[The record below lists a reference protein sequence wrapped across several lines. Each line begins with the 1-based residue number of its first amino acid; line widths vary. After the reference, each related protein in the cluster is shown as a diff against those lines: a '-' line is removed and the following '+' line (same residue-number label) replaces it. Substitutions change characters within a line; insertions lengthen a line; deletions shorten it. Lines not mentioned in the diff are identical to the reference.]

1 MTSRRPS
8 ASTTTKRTFAER
20 LGQGDNPAPAFSLF
34 FLDIIL
40 GLRGMILRVISTV
53 ITTVAAVSL
62 LALMGLTFAD
72 VIGRE
77 FFNKP
82 LTFSVE
88 LTKLAM
94 GLIVCL
100 AFGTTT
106 YSSRHISVDLIQAFV
121 PKPVF
126 GLLLRLSSLM
136 LAAFFLVLAWGLLG
150 KANQFSGD
158 GLATQVLFL
167 PIAPVVYGMSVA
179 CLAAAVIA
187 GVMVLVGSTGYSEV
201 EEQIQEAKAQDALNS
216 DNDPV

>member
-1 MTSRRPS
+1 LL
-8 ASTTTKRTFAER
+8 KG
-20 LGQGDNPAPAFSLF
+20 LGQVEAVPALYSDFFDN
-34 FLDIIL
+34 IL

-53 ITTVAAVSL
+53 ITTIAAVSL

-106 YSSRHISVDLIQAFV
+106 YSARHISVDLIQAFV
-121 PKPVF
+121 PKAVF
-126 GLLLRLSSLM
+126 GLLLRLSALM
-136 LAAFFLVLAWGLLG
+136 LAAFFLVLAWGLFG
-150 KANQFSGD
+150 KANQFAGD

-187 GVMVLVGSTGYSEV
+187 GAMVVVGSKGYSEV
-201 EEQIQEAKAQDALNS
+201 EEQIQEAKAQDAQNS
-216 DNDPV
+216 DSGSV

>member
-1 MTSRRPS
+1 
-8 ASTTTKRTFAER
+8 
-20 LGQGDNPAPAFSLF
+20 
-34 FLDIIL
+34 
-40 GLRGMILRVISTV
+40 MILRVISTV
-53 ITTVAAVSL
+53 ITAVAAVSL

-121 PKPVF
+121 PKAVF

-136 LAAFFLVLAWGLLG
+136 LAAFFLVLAYGLFG

>member
-1 MTSRRPS
+1 
-8 ASTTTKRTFAER
+8 
-20 LGQGDNPAPAFSLF
+20 
-34 FLDIIL
+34 
-40 GLRGMILRVISTV
+40 MILRVISTV
-53 ITTVAAVSL
+53 ITTIAAVCL
-62 LALMGLTFAD
+62 LALMALTFAD
-72 VIGRE
+72 VVGRE

-106 YSSRHISVDLIQAFV
+106 YSARHISVDLIQAFV
-121 PKPVF
+121 GKRVF
-126 GLLLRLSSLM
+126 GLLLRLSALL
-136 LAAFFLVLAWGLLG
+136 LAVFFSVLAWGLLG

-167 PIAPVVYGMSVA
+167 PIAPVVYGMSLA

-187 GVMVLVGSTGYSEV
+187 AVMVIVGSEGYNEV
-201 EEQIQEAKAQDALNS
+201 EEQIQEAKAQDAQDTQKTTS
-216 DNDPV
+216 DQG

>member
-1 MTSRRPS
+1 
-8 ASTTTKRTFAER
+8 
-20 LGQGDNPAPAFSLF
+20 
-34 FLDIIL
+34 
-40 GLRGMILRVISTV
+40 MILRVISTV

-106 YSSRHISVDLIQAFV
+106 YSARHISVDLIQAFV
-121 PKPVF
+121 PKAVF
-126 GLLLRLSSLM
+126 GLLLRLSALM
-136 LAAFFLVLAWGLLG
+136 LAAFFLVLAWGLFG
-150 KANQFSGD
+150 KANQFAGD

-187 GVMVLVGSTGYSEV
+187 GAMVVVGSKGYSEV
-201 EEQIQEAKAQDALNS
+201 EEQIQEAKAQDAQNS
-216 DNDPV
+216 DSGSV